1 MVKTACDRHI
11 CANDVVLVSSLSH
24 LNSCLADMSE
34 ALRVC
39 GMPYLMP
46 TPTRGSAFTTFFTV
60 DWSEN
65 ANIMDAAKEKA
76 VEGIVNSGI

>member
-1 MVKTACDRHI
+1 
-11 CANDVVLVSSLSH
+11 
-24 LNSCLADMSE
+24 MSD

-65 ANIMDAAKEKA
+65 ANIMDAAREA
-76 VEGIVNSGI
+76 VDRILEWKKNVHLALADVQDVEN